1 MAHLGGRKGRLLDHV
16 RGGSTRQ
23 DRRVDR
29 QARPDAQRAF
39 ADTVVGRPDQ
49 VELTELGERLHH
61 PVVAVGFLDPGH
73 QGQQEFLGY
82 RLVAGEGEVARP
94 FQLPGDRHRCIISR
108 GGREEWKSEVAKAA
122 DVRGTSAAS
131 PGATYQL
138 QVTLI
143 SNFFVIIPA
152 IGFFMSAP
160 CASPVMV

>member
-1 MAHLGGRKGRLLDHV
+1 MKVDFSTTSA
-16 RGGSTRQ
+16 RGGARQ

-39 ADTVVGRPDQ
+39 AHTVVRRPDQ
-49 VELTELGERLHH
+49 VELTELGEGLHH
-61 PVVAVGFLDPGH
+61 PVVAVGLFDLGH
-73 QGQQEFLGY
+73 QGQQQFLGG

-94 FQLPGDRHRCIISR
+94 LQLSGDRHGCIISR
-108 GGREEWKSEVAKAA
+108 GGVEDWKSEVAKAA